1 MKLPYVTR
9 WVGVVG
15 LSVALGCQSLDVQ
28 NPNAPDASRAFA
40 DPGAIAGLISGG
52 YKSWFN
58 AHGGF
63 DSALLLN
70 HMADGLTSSWNNF
83 NIRYYTSEGNECP
96 VRCGW
101 DNRPTS
107 SYRFEIE
114 TYWYGYYGAASAAI
128 DALGAI
134 RNGKKVV
141 IGTAANTKII
151 EVGAQMLLA
160 MSMAQIALNYDQG
173 FVLDENIPRDANGI
187 PQVKLVGRA
196 VVKTAA
202 IAAFEKA
209 ITLARAGPNFTAPAE
224 WFGKTSQPSYDRNGL
239 VKVMRTMEAE
249 LLAYFPRNGAEAT
262 QVSWQQVAAY
272 AAQGLSNSGVDW
284 GYFHDSVEF
293 FDGVKQWGNDIT
305 TTRVDTRVARLITDG
320 PDGEAARHQNPWP
333 EPDGN
338 PQPNA
343 FDHRVGNGTWGQDD
357 DFLGVGTLAWDGG
370 EGTDFAYASAASFRP
385 ARGQYHQSNLGAIRY
400 SYLAYPGYGLPG
412 EDGTGFAPQFT
423 PTVNDLLWAEALIE
437 TGSLAQGADLINKTR
452 VDRGNLPAAT
462 AAQGKAELLKALRY
476 EQDVELFTLSAMNYY
491 NRRRI
496 DDLKSGTARQM
507 PVPAKEL
514 QVLQEELYT
523 FGGPTD
529 PGTPA
534 KAPGVDGQ
542 GRRIRNVRDIWAE
555 MEGYSRQQARRRNR
569 N

>member
-1 MKLPYVTR
+1 MLFR
-9 WVGVVG
+9 
-15 LSVALGCQSLDVQ
+15 S
-28 NPNAPDASRAFA
+28 
-40 DPGAIAGLISGG
+40 AI
-52 YKSWFN
+52 
-58 AHGGF
+58 
-63 DSALLLN
+63 
-70 HMADGLTSSWNNF
+70 
-83 NIRYYTSEGNECP
+83 
-96 VRCGW
+96 
-101 DNRPTS
+101 
-107 SYRFEIE
+107 
-114 TYWYGYYGAASAAI
+114 
-128 DALGAI
+128 
-134 RNGKKVV
+134 
-141 IGTAANTKII
+141 
-151 EVGAQMLLA
+151 
-160 MSMAQIALNYDQG
+160 
-173 FVLDENIPRDANGI
+173 
-187 PQVKLVGRA
+187 
-196 VVKTAA
+196 
-202 IAAFEKA
+202 
-209 ITLARAGPNFTAPAE
+209 
-224 WFGKTSQPSYDRNGL
+224 
-239 VKVMRTMEAE
+239 
-249 LLAYFPRNGAEAT
+249 
-262 QVSWQQVAAY
+262 
-272 AAQGLSNSGVDW
+272 
-284 GYFHDSVEF
+284 
-293 FDGVKQWGNDIT
+293 
-305 TTRVDTRVARLITDG
+305 
-320 PDGEAARHQNPWP
+320 
-333 EPDGN
+333 
-338 PQPNA
+338 
-343 FDHRVGNGTWGQDD
+343 
-357 DFLGVGTLAWDGG
+357 
-370 EGTDFAYASAASFRP
+370 FRP
-385 ARGQYHQSNLGAIRY
+385 ARGQYHQSNLGSIRY